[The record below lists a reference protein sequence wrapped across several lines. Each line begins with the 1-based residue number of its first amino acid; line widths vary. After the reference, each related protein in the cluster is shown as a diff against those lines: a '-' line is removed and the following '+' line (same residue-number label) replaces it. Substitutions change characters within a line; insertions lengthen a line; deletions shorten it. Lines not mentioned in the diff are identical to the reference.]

1 MKTGMRKH
9 KMILK
14 LTQSSLLSIEYMGM
28 SVLGGK
34 GKMRREIQEEIK
46 RQKGILV
53 KCKFNFP

>member
-1 MKTGMRKH
+1 MRKH